1 MYISECLH
9 DLTLDERSRLERR
22 LGIILRRPEGSQQIR
37 KSLHRIFQQLEARI
51 RAELEAGAI
60 WQRVL
65 EAFAVL
71 PEDRLT
77 QEEGTAL
84 KKHPLTFYPEGH
96 VCLISGEAL
105 EVLSRM
111 DCVKQRNF
119 LFAELFRLSSS
130 ERKSY
135 GKWLGLT
142 GLPTALDLYAA
153 IARARG
159 ADSSGFESVPE
170 HVLHEVFP
178 EDVFGPMLWYY
189 KGVLPLYE
197 CLHMMETQTLTP
209 DQSRILQAFR
219 LGYLVAR
226 PMPVEF
232 GEPQRYRAERTRE
245 KSAGTFAD
253 LPALYKEDTLQR
265 SLF

>member
-1 MYISECLH
+1 MYISECLQ
-9 DLTLDERSRLERR
+9 DLTIDERSRLERR
-22 LGIILRRPEGSQQIR
+22 LGIILRRPEGAQQIR
-37 KSLHRIFQQLEARI
+37 KSLHKIFQGLEVRI

-65 EAFAVL
+65 EAFAIL
-71 PEDRLT
+71 PEDRLSP
-77 QEEGTAL
+77 EEAAAL

-105 EVLSRM
+105 EILSKM
-111 DCVKQRNF
+111 DCVKQRSF
-119 LFAELFRLSSS
+119 LFSELFRLSSS
-130 ERKSY
+130 ERKAY
-135 GKWLGLT
+135 GKWLGLS
-142 GLPTALDLYAA
+142 GLPTALELYSA
-153 IARARG
+153 IAKVRG
-159 ADSSGFESVPE
+159 ADSAEFETVPE
-170 HVLHEVFP
+170 HVMHEVFA
-178 EDVFGPMLWYY
+178 EDEFGPMLWFY

-197 CLHMMETQTLTP
+197 CLHMMETQTLTQ
-209 DQSRILQAFR
+209 DQSRIIQAFR

-226 PMPVEF
+226 PLPVNF